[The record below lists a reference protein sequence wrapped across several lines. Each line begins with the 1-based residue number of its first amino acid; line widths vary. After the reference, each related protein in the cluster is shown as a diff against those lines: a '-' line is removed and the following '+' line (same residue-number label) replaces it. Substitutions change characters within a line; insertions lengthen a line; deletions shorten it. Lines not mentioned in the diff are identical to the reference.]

1 MRNNDTYADTYKSPN
16 TTRRERNVGRERERS
31 DGPVKIDGF
40 DLAAG
45 KHGCEFWIYFSD

>member
-1 MRNNDTYADTYKSPN
+1 M
-16 TTRRERNVGRERERS
+16 GRERERS

-45 KHGCEFWIYFSD
+45 KHGCEFWIYFSDWERERERDMKNKCKDIIWIDR